1 MTKDANPQT
10 FFTGMK
16 KMFQNSFGFWTL
28 HDTHESK
35 ENHQKRLTRTNSV
48 YLTSRMRLFSSKK
61 NFIFPFQKFGDN
73 LFSNRVCSLL
83 LSKTVY
89 QGREEYEKTDLVE
102 GKKKTLKILVQ
113 SKKIEGKK
121 EIYLLVFN
129 PQMKSWH
136 MMYKIAHFAHLQNL
150 CRE

>member
-1 MTKDANPQT
+1 
-10 FFTGMK
+10 
-16 KMFQNSFGFWTL
+16 
-28 HDTHESK
+28 
-35 ENHQKRLTRTNSV
+35 
-48 YLTSRMRLFSSKK
+48 MRLFSSKK

-89 QGREEYEKTDLVE
+89 QGKEEYEKTDLVE
-102 GKKKTLKILVQ
+102 GKKKTLKISVQ
-113 SKKIEGKK
+113 SKKIEGKKK

-136 MMYKIAHFAHLQNL
+136 MMNKKAQFAALQNL
-150 CRE
+150 YRE